1 MTQFVSETS
10 IFYQSTG
17 EHTHLSL
24 TNKLKQDILLQGSWA
39 QPSNTQMS
47 YLNRIIY
54 TRRRVLP
61 GFLI

>member
-39 QPSNTQMS
+39 QPSSTPMPH
-47 YLNRIIY
+47 LNRIIY
-54 TRRRVLP
+54 TRR
-61 GFLI
+61 